1 MKVFNHIM
9 ILVLAALTLLSCGSQ
24 SKTYYPMN
32 EGKTLAYSIDSDK
45 IKTIEY
51 FKNRKLEGKK
61 VTPLKIDN
69 NGEISFM
76 FFLRDNKGVR
86 IFAEQAADASEP
98 QILENIE
105 YLFTEPFKAGQSWE
119 RDLKVTL
126 MMISEMVPMTY
137 VVQKGTETVTVAA
150 GTFEKCMKV
159 IATGSIEREK
169 GLWGTVKLDITRTDW
184 YAPKVG
190 LVKSVVHKV
199 ANHVLVP
206 EETSIT
212 QLTGYSK

>member
-1 MKVFNHIM
+1 MKIFNHVM
-9 ILVLAALTLLSCGSQ
+9 IFVLASLTLLSCGSQ
-24 SKTYYPMN
+24 SKTYYPMH
-32 EGKTLAYSIDSDK
+32 EGKTLTYSIDSEK

-51 FKNRKLEGKK
+51 FKDRKLEGKK

-86 IFAEQAADASEP
+86 IFAEQTATSSEP
-98 QILENIE
+98 KVLEKVE
-105 YLFTEPFKAGQSWE
+105 YLFTEPFKPGQSWE
-119 RDLKVTL
+119 RDLQATL
-126 MMISEMVPMTY
+126 MMVSEMVPMTY
-137 VVQKGTETVTVAA
+137 VIQKGTESVTVAA
-150 GTFEKCMKV
+150 GTFDKCMKV

-169 GLWGTVKLDITRTDW
+169 GLWGTVKLDVTRTDW